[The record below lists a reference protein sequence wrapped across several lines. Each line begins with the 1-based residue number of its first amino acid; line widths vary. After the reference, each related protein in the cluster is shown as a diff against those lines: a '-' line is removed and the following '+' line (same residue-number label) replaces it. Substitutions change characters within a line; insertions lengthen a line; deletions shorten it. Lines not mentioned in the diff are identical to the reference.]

1 MFEHT
6 NKIFIAIIVLSLLT
20 FFERADYNLPLFAFA
35 LLLWNHPNQK
45 IRLWYLMAFS
55 LLVDL
60 IWIIY
65 WAVTW
70 NSYANREIG
79 LCNFTVIV
87 SVIIMILKLV
97 TVILLFV
104 KDE

>member
-1 MFEHT
+1 MIEHT
-6 NKIFIAIIVLSLLT
+6 NKIFIAIIILSLLT

-35 LLLWNHPNQK
+35 LLLWNHPHQK
-45 IRLWYLMAFS
+45 VRLWYLMAFS

-65 WAVTW
+65 WAATW
-70 NSYANREIG
+70 NSFANREVG

-87 SVIIMILKLV
+87 SVITMILKIV
-97 TVILLFV
+97 AVIFLFI
-104 KDE
+104 KDD